1 MKPINYK
8 KLSMEKEIDYKGDD
22 GGERYSVYVD
32 NEKYGEHLK
41 FSEAISLYGMI
52 EESRKESD

>member
-1 MKPINYK
+1 MKPISYK

-41 FSEAISLYGMI
+41 FAEAISLFGMI
-52 EESRKESD
+52 EESRKESE